1 MNFAV
6 GIIIGLFIG
15 GTFGFLGSALCIA
28 SSNYNQVEELN
39 NMLDDLT
46 HINTIDKTLA
56 QDLQNDYTE
65 TPNLYNQRKEV

>member
-39 NMLDDLT
+39 NMLDDFKIPLA
-46 HINTIDKTLA
+46 TL
-56 QDLQNDYTE
+56 
-65 TPNLYNQRKEV
+65 KEDILNVWGRL